1 MMSYRVLLEVGKMVP
16 LVAAQHAG
24 EHERRCAAAKHGAKL
39 RNEICTACT
48 LSRLIM
54 AVRTR
59 FVCGL
64 GEMKAAFAARA
75 ARRSP
80 TTDVSEPS
88 LLAAMFD
95 LVNP

>member
-1 MMSYRVLLEVGKMVP
+1 MRRM
-16 LVAAQHAG
+16 VAAQ
-24 EHERRCAAAKHGAKL
+24 L
-39 RNEICTACT
+39 SV
-48 LSRLIM
+48 SRLIM

-88 LLAAMFD
+88 LLAAMLE
-95 LVNP
+95 LVNPYN